1 MAIRLELSVY
11 KMLQKKVSR
20 NWVYIAL
27 SLSLSPSLSS
37 IPTVA
42 LPAIQHSRGRCRSR
56 PAAFFSSILPP
67 FLSNVI
73 NIIYYFRVRP
83 AQRRIRV
90 YFFHPALPCPSIRP
104 NHSGLLPYPTQSSNE
119 KRPAIP
125 LNLRSRHLAIHICRI
140 NRRRGHRR
148 HRRQRRCGVLRHST
162 WDWRGWCQSCCAV
175 VAGRVDFV
183 PGAGCYVVLLVWY

>member
-1 MAIRLELSVY
+1 MRLLCRNFGCALGIAWHVNGRQSKSINKMDSMDSLGIRLELSAY

-90 YFFHPALPCPSIRP
+90 YFFHPALPCPALRSDRTIQVY
-104 NHSGLLPYPTQSSNE
+104 SPTQPNQVM
-119 KRPAIP
+119 KNVPPFRLI
-125 LNLRSRHLAIHICRI
+125 L
-140 NRRRGHRR
+140 
-148 HRRQRRCGVLRHST
+148 GVGIWLST
-162 WDWRGWCQSCCAV
+162 SV
-175 VAGRVDFV
+175 E
-183 PGAGCYVVLLVWY
+183 